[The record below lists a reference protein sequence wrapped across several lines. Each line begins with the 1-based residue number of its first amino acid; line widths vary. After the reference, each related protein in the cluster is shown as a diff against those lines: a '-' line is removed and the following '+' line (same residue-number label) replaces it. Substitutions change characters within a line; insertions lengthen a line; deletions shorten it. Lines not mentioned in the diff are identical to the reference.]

1 MRIYICIDDTDDLT
15 KSTSTGKIADM
26 IGRAITEKYDGRID
40 RGVTRHQLLIHEDI
54 DYTSHNSSMCMVID
68 IEGATVEQMK
78 ETAEE
83 VLRINMAASSD
94 PGLCFCRMD
103 QLKEPQLLIAYGKR
117 AQKEVIQKE
126 EAYALAKQIGGTVL
140 EEYGGTGI
148 GVIGALAG
156 IGLRLSGSDG
166 VFRGGKGIAEA
177 GETHTVAEWKEKSRI
192 EQIIDF
198 DSGMVLPDDTQ
209 VTVGDQMKTCLVD
222 HKVSLV
228 CKPEDGRYRVCK
240 KKELYEGDRRVTEWT
255 TACDH
260 FQQDNDIEECYD
272 DTEKACFNCLYR
284 RWTADGFT
292 CVREKAAQGRQEPH
306 AGQCAELE

>member
-15 KSTSTGKIADM
+15 KNTSTGKIADM
-26 IGRAITEKYDGRID
+26 IGRAITEKYGGSLDK
-40 RGVTRHQLLIHEDI
+40 GVTRHQLLIHEDI

-68 IEGATVEQMK
+68 TEGATVEQMK

-83 VLRINMAASSD
+83 VLRANMAASSD

-126 EAYALAKQIGGTVL
+126 EAYALAEQIGGTVL

-166 VFRGGKGIAEA
+166 VFRGGKGIAED

-198 DSGMVLPDDTQ
+198 NSGMVLPDDTQ

-292 CVREKAAQGRQEPH
+292 CVREKAQQGIK
-306 AGQCAELE
+306 